1 MSVAASGLVERIGMG
16 VDGAFNH
23 ASQGKA
29 KVEFEQPTADHRVGL
44 KLVLNALQDPAT
56 GTVTSLNE
64 IAAIGHRV
72 LHGGELF
79 SDSIVCDDGCVEKLK
94 ELIPLGPLHMPANIM
109 GIEACATLMPGV
121 PQVAVFDTAFHQTL
135 PKYAYLYA
143 IPYQYYKEYG
153 IRKYGFHGTS
163 HRYVSGKAMEILG
176 LDPKNSKIITCHL
189 GNGSSIAAIKDGRCI
204 DTSMGLTPLE
214 GLPMGTRSG
223 DIDPTVVS
231 FLVDRLGVSADDM
244 LNVLNKKSGFLGVSE
259 LSSDMRDIQAAR
271 ADGNEKAE
279 VAYQLFIYRLAKY
292 VGSYY
297 VALGGLDAIIFTGG
311 IGENDN
317 NVRKDLAKALECFGV
332 ELDVK
337 LNDDPGTRGKQT
349 LLSTAASRVKVL
361 LLPTNEEL
369 MIAKDTIRLTQTVG
383 QCS

>member
-1 MSVAASGLVERIGMG
+1 MYILVLNSGSSSLKYKLFDMADMSVAASGLVERIGMG
-16 VDGAFNH
+16 VDGAFKH

-29 KVEFEQPTADHRVGL
+29 KVEFEQPIADHRVGL

-109 GIEACATLMPGV
+109 GIQACATLMPGV

-163 HRYVSGKAMEILG
+163 
-176 LDPKNSKIITCHL
+176 T
-189 GNGSSIAAIKDGRCI
+189 AADRGVARSRVPARPPDGRPGAAELWP
-204 DTSMGLTPLE
+204 DHSE
-214 GLPMGTRSG
+214 
-223 DIDPTVVS
+223 
-231 FLVDRLGVSADDM
+231 SA
-244 LNVLNKKSGFLGVSE
+244 L
-259 LSSDMRDIQAAR
+259 
-271 ADGNEKAE
+271 
-279 VAYQLFIYRLAKY
+279 
-292 VGSYY
+292 
-297 VALGGLDAIIFTGG
+297 
-311 IGENDN
+311 
-317 NVRKDLAKALECFGV
+317 
-332 ELDVK
+332 
-337 LNDDPGTRGKQT
+337 
-349 LLSTAASRVKVL
+349 
-361 LLPTNEEL
+361 
-369 MIAKDTIRLTQTVG
+369 
-383 QCS
+383 